1 MHEQFL
7 QRLAEQHALSEFEK
21 YRVRQDRLYQSDFD
35 RVLLGEAAGI
45 ADGEALPE
53 VSDSEPEE
61 GGEDA

>member
-1 MHEQFL
+1 MSV
-7 QRLAEQHALSEFEK
+7 AVPAVS
-21 YRVRQDRLYQSDFD
+21 RQDRLYQSDFD

-45 ADGEALPE
+45 TDGEGLLE